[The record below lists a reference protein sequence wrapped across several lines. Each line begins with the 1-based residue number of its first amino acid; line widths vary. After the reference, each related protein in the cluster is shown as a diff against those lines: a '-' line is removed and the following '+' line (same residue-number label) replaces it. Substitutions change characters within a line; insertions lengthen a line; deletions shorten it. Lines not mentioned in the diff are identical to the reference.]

1 MTAIEASAGNGDL
14 GRIIRLEERMKT
26 AERDLARIDQK
37 MAYNEDSIAKHLLES
52 PSKLEFKEMVQTL
65 REEAREA
72 FSEAG
77 RSTRAQAHEIEKNT
91 EWRLRAKGAI
101 IGAAA
106 VGALVGNLIPL
117 ILRFITW

>member
-1 MTAIEASAGNGDL
+1 
-14 GRIIRLEERMKT
+14 
-26 AERDLARIDQK
+26 
-37 MAYNEDSIAKHLLES
+37 MAYNEDSIALEV
-52 PSKLEFKEMVQTL
+52 KEMVQTL

-72 FSEAG
+72 FGEAG
-77 RSTRAQAHEIEKNT
+77 RRTRAQAHEIEKNT